1 MVDEDEYQEHEV
13 TIWITLPS
21 GDEEVLEKLPVRFI
35 EKPLLDTVRNVNK
48 SKEKEN
54 DGSSRSN
61 DTSNVELE
69 YPLSKLV
76 ALVKKQGYPVE
87 GSFVSY
93 YSANF

>member
-1 MVDEDEYQEHEV
+1 M

-21 GDEEVLEKLPVRFI
+21 GDEEVLEKLPDRFI
-35 EKPLLDTVRNVNK
+35 EKSLQDVLRNANK
-48 SKEKEN
+48 SNDKEKEN

-76 ALVKKQGYPVE
+76 ALVKK
-87 GSFVSY
+87 
-93 YSANF
+93 